1 MYTFNEMQRAHTCVI
16 SRREV
21 LSVDLRYPQGS
32 SAFTQLRRF
41 FTLMNNFSRYSVELD
56 LVVSVRLRLAIVNCT
71 KHRHGVARTAVAC
84 TILPTWRLATGK
96 AEVGVAA
103 MGLLPGMKLVVASR

>member
-1 MYTFNEMQRAHTCVI
+1 MI

-21 LSVDLRYPQGS
+21 LSVDLCYPQGS

-56 LVVSVRLRLAIVNCT
+56 LAVSVRPRLAIDNCT

-84 TILPTWRLATGK
+84 TILPTWRLAT
-96 AEVGVAA
+96 VTT
-103 MGLLPGMKLVVASR
+103 LVKWKWAWLQWVYY